1 VSVAIIP
8 RRRGDHQLADVPL
21 VPWADFR
28 RRLGWQQGEHVTLI
42 GKTRSGKT
50 TLALQLLP
58 LRRFVLVLATK
69 PRDPLIDRLRRQGY
83 HVTRTWPV
91 STEVYQR
98 VVFWPRVERMG
109 DQWEQEKAVAGC
121 LESVYETGGWT
132 IYLDEV
138 RYVSEPSYLGLRSHV
153 QLLWTQ
159 GRSLGVTVV
168 AGSQR
173 PAWVPLEA
181 FSQADHLFLW
191 RESDDANLKRV
202 ASIAGVHTQAMRELV
217 PQLPEHQA
225 LYVNTVTGALART
238 QAYDPATIGAR

>member
-1 VSVAIIP
+1 VAV
-8 RRRGDHQLADVPL
+8 AVAPL
-21 VPWADFR
+21 IDQVAYVPWADFR

-58 LRRFVLVLATK
+58 LRRFVAVLATK
-69 PRDPLIDRLRRQGY
+69 PRDPLIERLRSQGY
-83 HVTRTWPV
+83 KVTRTWPV
-91 STEVYQR
+91 PAEVYER
-98 VVFWPRVERMG
+98 VVFWPRVETMG
-109 DQWEQEKAVAGC
+109 DQWAQERAVANM
-121 LESVYETGGWT
+121 LENIYAEGGWT
-132 IYLDEV
+132 VYLDEV

-181 FSQADHLFLW
+181 FSQCDHLFLW

-202 ASIAGVHTQAMRELV
+202 ASIAGIHTKLLRELV

-238 QAYDPATIGAR
+238 QAANPNTPGGSQR

>member
-1 VSVAIIP
+1 VAV
-8 RRRGDHQLADVPL
+8 AVAPL
-21 VPWADFR
+21 IDQVAYVPWADFR

-42 GKTRSGKT
+42 GKTPSGKT

-58 LRRFVLVLATK
+58 LRRFVAVLATK
-69 PRDPLIDRLRRQGY
+69 PRDPLIERLRSQGY
-83 HVTRTWPV
+83 KVTRTWPV
-91 STEVYQR
+91 PAEVYER
-98 VVFWPRVERMG
+98 VVFWPRVETMG
-109 DQWEQEKAVAGC
+109 DQWEQERAVARM
-121 LESVYETGGWT
+121 LENIYAEGGWT
-132 IYLDEV
+132 VYLDEV

-202 ASIAGVHTQAMRELV
+202 ASIAGIHTKLLRELV

-238 QAYDPATIGAR
+238 QAADPTTIGGVTR